1 MSMNKQLTPSE
12 QEATR
17 EYDSKLIAPVLFLS
31 SEGTDWEGL
40 TVHAYHEPMEIEGWI
55 DPVIP
60 DIAMVFLTRGTMLME
75 HQRKDGSWQ
84 AQPIRQSD
92 IILKPGGSV
101 TNELR
106 WRSLSPEAMQTL
118 HLHLSMNVFAQIAQE
133 IADRDP
139 AHLTLF
145 GRSGFQDPL
154 LMQIGLALI
163 LELEQPTTAGKLY
176 AQTAAQMLAVHLL
189 RTYAT
194 PTLHLTE
201 SLPRLTRR
209 QLNRVIDFIV
219 SHLNQ
224 DISLST
230 LAQQVGFSPYHF
242 ARLFHQATGESPHQ
256 FVLRQR
262 IEHAKYLLGNENFSL
277 AHVSVE
283 SGFSNQSHLTQVF
296 KRYVGLTPAIYRK
309 QRKVETGF

>member
-1 MSMNKQLTPSE
+1 MPVNERLTASE
-12 QEATR
+12 QGAIR
-17 EYDSKLIAPVLFLS
+17 EYDRELTSPLLFLS
-31 SEGTDWEGL
+31 SEGTGWEGL
-40 TVHAYHEPMEIEGWI
+40 TVHAYHEPKEMEGWL

-75 HQRKDGSWQ
+75 QQHRDGSWR
-84 AQPIRQSD
+84 AQPIRQGD

-106 WRSLSPEAMQTL
+106 WRSLSSEAMQSL
-118 HLHLSMNVFAQIAQE
+118 HLHLSMHVFAQIAQE
-133 IADRDP
+133 IADCDP

-154 LMQIGLALI
+154 LMQIGLALM
-163 LELEQPTTAGKLY
+163 LELDQPTTAGKLY

-189 RTYAT
+189 RSYTT
-194 PTLHLTE
+194 PTLHIKE
-201 SLPRLTRR
+201 SLPQLTRQ
-209 QLNRVIDFIV
+209 QLKRVIDFIV

-224 DISLST
+224 ELSLSM
-230 LAQQVGFSPYHF
+230 LAQQIGFSPYHF
-242 ARLFHQATGESPHQ
+242 ARLFHQTTGESPHQ

-277 AHVSVE
+277 TQVSVE

-296 KRYVGLTPAIYRK
+296 KRYVGLTPSTYRK
-309 QRKVETGF
+309 QREIDIG